1 MCPFFPTYEKCRQ
14 RFLQELLV
22 PKEQDS
28 FTRASF
34 AKSKTLEKTEELPG
48 LLFNMCPLF
57 EPTTNAHR
65 DFTAALF
72 APKKRI

>member
-1 MCPFFPTYEKCRQ
+1 M
-14 RFLQELLV
+14 

-34 AKSKTLEKTEELPG
+34 AKSKTIEKTEELPG

-72 APKKRI
+72 AQKKEFREPPIASVVQHVSSF